1 MKRMIVHCG
10 PGSTEIA
17 LLENGKLVEYA
28 AERSQHRR
36 LVGSFV
42 KGKVA
47 NVISGMQAAFV
58 DIGQKKNAF
67 LYIDDVLH
75 PHLEKQPKQKPSI
88 SELLKPGQELVV
100 QVVKEA
106 IGNKGARVTTHYS
119 LPGRWLVYMPTAGYV
134 AVSKKIAREEE
145 KQRLKQLGEELRSEE
160 EGLILRTVA
169 EEEDGKAIA
178 EDLAQLRNQWAAIQ
192 EKAKQASAP
201 VVLHQDLSMIQ
212 RLMRDVYSPETDEL
226 IMDCPEQAEEALA
239 FLQAMLPGETP
250 RIIVHESE
258 VPIFDYYEVRP
269 QLEKDFQRK
278 IWLPGGGYLV
288 WDTTEALTV
297 IDVNTGKF
305 TGGDSLEDT
314 VFRTNLEAAQEMA
327 RLIRLRDTGGIIIVD
342 FIDMSSDE
350 HRSAV
355 WERLEQAMAG
365 DRTQHHILGWTKLG
379 LLEMTRKRMR
389 EEITVISVSTHIKM
403 LPKDN
408 GSLT

>member
-1 MKRMIVHCG
+1 MKRMMVHCG

-28 AERSQHRR
+28 AERSQHRG
-36 LVGSFV
+36 LVGSFI
-42 KGKVA
+42 KGKVV
-47 NVISGMQAAFV
+47 NVIPGMQAAFV

-88 SELLKPGQELVV
+88 AELLKPGQELVV

-134 AVSKKIAREEE
+134 AVSKKIGREEE
-145 KQRLKQLGEELRSEE
+145 KNRLKLLGEELRRDE

-169 EEEDGKAIA
+169 EEEDGEAIG
-178 EDLAQLRNQWAAIQ
+178 EDLAQLRKQWAAIL
-192 EKAKQASAP
+192 EKAKHAAGP

-250 RIIVHESE
+250 RVIVYDGAA
-258 VPIFDYYEVRP
+258 PLFDHYEVKP

-305 TGGDSLEDT
+305 TGGDNLEDT

-342 FIDMSSDE
+342 FIDMDSDE

-355 WERLEQAMAG
+355 CERLEQALSG

-389 EEITVISVSTHIKM
+389 EENMVIS
-403 LPKDN
+403 
-408 GSLT
+408 

>member
-10 PGSTEIA
+10 PGSTEMA

-28 AERSQHRR
+28 AERSQNRG
-36 LVGSFV
+36 LAGSFI
-42 KGKVA
+42 KGKVV
-47 NVISGMQAAFV
+47 NVLPGMQAAFV

-75 PHLEKQPKQKPSI
+75 PHLDKQPKPKPPI
-88 SELLKPGQELVV
+88 AELLKPGHELVV

-119 LPGRWLVYMPTAGYV
+119 LPGRWIVYMPTASYV
-134 AVSKKIAREEE
+134 AVSKKIGREEE
-145 KQRLKQLGEELRSEE
+145 RHRLKMIGEELRKEE

-169 EEEDGKAIA
+169 EGEDGWAIG
-178 EDLAQLRNQWAAIQ
+178 EDLTLLRRQWAAISD
-192 EKAKQASAP
+192 KAKHASAP
-201 VVLHQDLSMIQ
+201 ALLHQDLSMIQ

-226 IMDCPEQAEEALA
+226 IMDCPEQAEEAQA
-239 FLQAMLPGETP
+239 FLRGMLPGESPRVIVYEGETP
-250 RIIVHESE
+250 L
-258 VPIFDYYEVRP
+258 FDHYDVKS

-278 IWLPGGGYLV
+278 IWLPGGGYLI

-297 IDVNTGKF
+297 IDVNTGKYI
-305 TGGDSLEDT
+305 GGTNLEDT

-342 FIDMSSDE
+342 FIDMAGDE
-350 HRSAV
+350 HRAAV
-355 WERLEQAMAG
+355 CERLERSLYG

-389 EEITVISVSTHIKM
+389 EENTVMS
-403 LPKDN
+403 
-408 GSLT
+408 

>member
-28 AERSQHRR
+28 AERSQHRG
-36 LVGSFV
+36 LVGSFI
-42 KGKVA
+42 KGKVV
-47 NVISGMQAAFV
+47 NVIPGMQAAFV

-88 SELLKPGQELVV
+88 AELLKPGQELVV

-134 AVSKKIAREEE
+134 AVSKKIGREEE
-145 KQRLKQLGEELRSEE
+145 KNRLKLLGEELRREE

-169 EEEDGKAIA
+169 EEEDGEAIG
-178 EDLAQLRNQWAAIQ
+178 EDLAQLRKQWAAIL
-192 EKAKQASAP
+192 EKAKHAAGP

-250 RIIVHESE
+250 RVIVYDGAA
-258 VPIFDYYEVRP
+258 PLFDHYEVKP

-305 TGGDSLEDT
+305 TGGDNLEDT

-342 FIDMSSDE
+342 FIDMDSDE

-355 WERLEQAMAG
+355 CERLEQALSG

-389 EEITVISVSTHIKM
+389 EENMVIS
-403 LPKDN
+403 
-408 GSLT
+408 